1 MTNKEA
7 KEILEWELNNFKY
20 TDNEFVEATKVAIKA
35 LEERPKGK
43 WELVNP
49 LQANDG
55 GAYMC
60 SFCKTGSWGFDKTY
74 NFCPNCGADM
84 RGDV

>member
-35 LEERPKGK
+35 LEGNTCDEREKG
-43 WELVNP
+43 N
-49 LQANDG
+49 
-55 GAYMC
+55 
-60 SFCKTGSWGFDKTY
+60 
-74 NFCPNCGADM
+74 CPFYTA